1 MIALVRSVD
10 RYRELLG
17 EVVREG
23 DTVVELGCHKGA
35 ATRRILSRG
44 PKRVVAVDYGEEA
57 REAMAE
63 LEREH
68 EELTFVPG
76 DAREYETLE
85 RVLEAL
91 GEPSCDVLA
100 VDLGGGMFPDTAFK
114 VYYVWSVTLRPRD
127 AVIRNAGLC
136 EFLLRA
142 ELREEV
148 RISEEDGRGYLGELS
163 PPGVPGRIKR
173 RFKEFQR
180 WRE

>member
-23 DTVVELGCHKGA
+23 DVVVELGCHRGA
-35 ATRRILSRG
+35 ATRRILRRR
-44 PKRVVAVDYGEEA
+44 PARVVAVDYGEEA
-57 REAMAE
+57 REAMTR

-68 EELTFVPG
+68 RELTFVPG

-85 RVLEAL
+85 RVLEL
-91 GEPSCDVLA
+91 LDEPSCDVLA

-127 AVIRNAGLC
+127 AVLRNAGLC

-142 ELREEV
+142 ELRE
-148 RISEEDGRGYLGELS
+148 RIELREDDRGYLGELS
-163 PPGVPGRIKR
+163 PPGIPGRVKR
-173 RFKEFQR
+173 RFEEFRR